1 MLCDIIKLIY
11 FAEAEESF
19 KPKELFSVFAEIYP
33 YESRKKKGLP
43 LEGICQSPMIP
54 EWRLQMMANLIFRQY
69 LSEKDKVLALA
80 NSILE
85 AHIGDEEETRNIE
98 AMLASRRS
106 ELERLSRKIDN
117 YIEMRADGDLSRE
130 TFRTKCAEL
139 EPRMQ
144 QLQKE
149 IEELSAEAQPK
160 EVVDYKEKL
169 EVLQYALEQ
178 YTHRNEGEDVPE
190 SVIEAFVVKIVVSKD
205 SFDWYLRF
213 DGDPDKPLRCSLKGK
228 RKTTTKITVSGGNS
242 PAMDNSPT
250 GCYQRL
256 RGVPSPLKSPWD
268 SKKRKPIARPMA
280 ST

>member
-1 MLCDIIKLIY
+1 MRNK
-11 FAEAEESF
+11 AEAAHHT
-19 KPKELFSVFAEIYP
+19 ELRAIH
-33 YESRKKKGLP
+33 LLAAL
-43 LEGICQSPMIP
+43 LEDETG
-54 EWRLQMMANLIFRQY
+54 
-69 LSEKDKVLALA
+69 LA

-85 AHIGDEEETRNIE
+85 AHIVDEEENRNIE

-178 YTHRNEGEDVPE
+178 YTHRNEDEDVPE

-213 DGDPDKPLRCSLKGK
+213 DGDPDKPLHCKCVR
-228 RKTTTKITVSGGNS
+228 RFTKSS
-242 PAMDNSPT
+242 RPAKLSIDSARIE
-250 GCYQRL
+250 Q
-256 RGVPSPLKSPWD
+256 WD
-268 SKKRKPIARPMA
+268 RPD
-280 ST
+280 